1 MKYTAPVWLR
11 GAHAQTIWPLAIK
24 GDLPPLRRKRW
35 KTPDEDFID
44 LDFLPS
50 REGQP
55 IVILFHGLEGSSRS
69 HYARSLMREV
79 HVRGWN
85 GAVVHFR
92 GCSGEPNRLPRAYHS
107 GDANEVDWI
116 LRRFARKYPEVPRYA
131 AGVSLG
137 GNALLCW
144 LGSRREEARG
154 LISKA
159 ASVSAPVDMLAAG
172 YHLGQGFNKIYTR
185 YFLSTMRPRAR
196 QKAEQF
202 PGRFDVSKAI
212 KARNLAQFDDAFTAP
227 LHGFKGVEDYWKRAS
242 SRPLL
247 ASIAVPT
254 LMLHALNDPFMPIE
268 ALPSQR
274 EISPHVRLDF
284 PPEGGH
290 VGFVTGAFPGRLD
303 WMPKRLL
310 RYFEHAK

>member
-1 MKYTAPVWLR
+1 MKYTAPAWLR

-24 GDLPPLRRKRW
+24 GPMPPFRRKRW
-35 KTPDEDFID
+35 KTPDDDFID
-44 LDFLPS
+44 VDFLPA
-50 REGQP
+50 QP
-55 IVILFHGLEGSSRS
+55 DQPLVVLFHGLEGSSRS

-79 HVRGWN
+79 AKRGWN

-107 GDANEVDWI
+107 GDANEIDWI
-116 LRRFARKYPEVPRYA
+116 LRRFARRFPEVPRYA

-144 LGSRREEARG
+144 LGTRRQEAAR

-159 ASVSAPVDMLAAG
+159 AAVSAPVDLSASG
-172 YHLGQGFNKIYTR
+172 QHLGRGFNRLYTR
-185 YFLSTMRPRAR
+185 YFLHTMKPRAR
-196 QKAEQF
+196 HKASQF
-202 PGRFDVSKAI
+202 PGRFDLDRASR
-212 KARNLAQFDDAFTAP
+212 ARNLAQFDDAFTAP
-227 LHGFKGVEDYWKRAS
+227 LHGFKGHEDYWKKAS
-242 SRPLL
+242 AKQHLKY
-247 ASIAVPT
+247 IAVPT
-254 LMLHALNDPFMPIE
+254 LLLHALNDPFMPVE
-268 ALPSQR
+268 ALPGQR
-274 EISPHVRLDF
+274 EISSLVRLDF
-284 PPEGGH
+284 PREGGH